1 MINRDEYTG
10 LHPLQLPYQDLCR
23 IHVTQIQISR
33 LLVKITHTIYYG
45 HRVIFYTSSKKWG
58 RDKTLVGASIR
69 NWTQW
74 SDQTNQDILDY
85 IYLDRVTFLEDGN
98 YIMTGEQS
106 S

>member
-1 MINRDEYTG
+1 MIVSEN
-10 LHPLQLPYQDLCR
+10 
-23 IHVTQIQISR
+23 
-33 LLVKITHTIYYG
+33 HTYYYG
-45 HRVIFYTSSKKWG
+45 RKVIFYTSSKKWG
-58 RDKTLVGASIR
+58 RDKTLVGASIL

-98 YIMTGEQS
+98 YIMTEEQS

>member
-1 MINRDEYTG
+1 MHP
-10 LHPLQLPYQDLCR
+10 LPLQLPYQDSKMQNPLNSDSD
-23 IHVTQIQISR
+23 IMIVSEN
-33 LLVKITHTIYYG
+33 HTYYYG
-45 HRVIFYTSSKKWG
+45 RKAIFYTSSKKWG
-58 RDKTLVGASIR
+58 RDKTLVGASIL

-98 YIMTGEQS
+98 YIMTEEQS

>member
-1 MINRDEYTG
+1 MIVSEN
-10 LHPLQLPYQDLCR
+10 
-23 IHVTQIQISR
+23 
-33 LLVKITHTIYYG
+33 HTYYYG
-45 HRVIFYTSSKKWG
+45 HKVIFYTSSKKWG
-58 RDKTLVGASIR
+58 RDKTLVGASIL

-98 YIMTGEQS
+98 YIMTEEQS